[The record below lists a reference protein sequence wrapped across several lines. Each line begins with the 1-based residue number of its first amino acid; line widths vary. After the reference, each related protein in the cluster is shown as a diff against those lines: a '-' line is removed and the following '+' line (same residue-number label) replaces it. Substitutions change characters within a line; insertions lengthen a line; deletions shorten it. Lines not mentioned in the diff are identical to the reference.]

1 MKNKVYIVGHSLSPQ
16 SAEII
21 TVLATFPRIILS
33 EINTHRMLS
42 KNTSS
47 SRAIP
52 FQKMLEAV
60 QNNPFIPFAWQK
72 YHPGMQGSEYLDETV
87 KYDLISFM
95 DILNNTLSNTEDE
108 KERAILSKRIEEKTK
123 IIKELLTPYTLLEK
137 TLPEWWLFARDKAVE
152 AASILYVF
160 DVTKQLC
167 NRLLEP
173 FMWTTMLITGS
184 REGWDNF
191 FNLRLPSYVY
201 GDERGHYA
209 LFNSRK
215 EYIDFCGEDIQYI
228 PESEVWWLSI
238 NKGQAE
244 IHMMD
249 LAEKIY
255 DAVNESTPKQLQ
267 AGEWHIPFEDK
278 IHIDGIQ
285 GIQFTLKGGS
295 TEYHEAKWTTEAK
308 IKISTAMAA
317 HTSYTVVGGEAVKS
331 YEKWIELHDKL
342 IAYDPPH
349 SSPMEHCARAMSVEE
364 YYRFV
369 KGYGN
374 TDYPEDGFREGS
386 YGWCNNLKGF
396 IPYRYFIDNKIEV

>member
-95 DILNNTLSNTEDE
+95 TILNDTLSNTKDK
-108 KERAILSKRIEEKTK
+108 KERDRLSKRIEEKTK

-184 REGWDNF
+184 RDGWDNF
-191 FNLRLPSYVY
+191 FNLRCGNYN
-201 GDERGHYA
+201 G
-209 LFNSRK
+209 FKSRK
-215 EYIDFCGEDIQYI
+215 EASKEFLEKGN
-228 PESEVWWLSI
+228 I
-238 NKGQAE
+238 NTSTWSDMDWRKLNTGQAE
-244 IHMMD
+244 IHMMM
-249 LAEKIY
+249 LSEKIY
-255 DAVNESTPKQLQ
+255 DEYQNSVPLQLKENQ
-267 AGEWHIPFEDK
+267 WHIPMISDLES
-278 IHIDGIQ
+278 
-285 GIQFTLKGGS
+285 LKLS
-295 TEYHEAKWTTEAK
+295 TDDQ
-308 IKISTAMAA
+308 IKLSVGRAA
-317 HTSYTVVGGEAVKS
+317 NTSYTVVGD
-331 YEKWIELHDKL
+331 EKELTLEHAIKIHDKCVEL
-342 IAYDPPH
+342 VH
-349 SSPMEHCARAMSVEE
+349 SSVFEHCARAMSDEE
-364 YYRFV
+364 YKVFI
-369 KGYGN
+369 KGKNIGTIAPYLFDD
-374 TDYPEDGFREGS
+374 TS
-386 YGWCNNLKGF
+386 KGWCNNLKGF
-396 IPYRYFIDNKIEV
+396 IPYRYFIDNKIEI

>member
-16 SAEII
+16 SAETI

-52 FQKMLEAV
+52 FEKMLEAV
-60 QNNPFIPFAWQK
+60 QNNPFTPFAWQK

-108 KERAILSKRIEEKTK
+108 KERARLSKRIEEKTK

-191 FNLRLPSYVY
+191 FNLRCGNYN
-201 GDERGHYA
+201 G
-209 LFNSRK
+209 FKSRK
-215 EYIDFCGEDIQYI
+215 EASKEFLEKGNINTSTWSDMD
-228 PESEVWWLSI
+228 WRKL

-244 IHMMD
+244 IHIMD

-255 DAVNESTPKQLQ
+255 DSVNESTPKQLKS
-267 AGEWHIPFEDK
+267 GEWHIPFEDK

-317 HTSYTVVGGEAVKS
+317 HTSYTIVGGEAVKS

-342 IAYDPPH
+342 IAYNPPH
-349 SSPMEHCARAMSVEE
+349 SSPMEHCARAMSDEE
-364 YYRFV
+364 YKVFI
-369 KGYGN
+369 KGKNIGTIAPYLYLFDD
-374 TDYPEDGFREGS
+374 TS
-386 YGWCNNLKGF
+386 KGWCNNLKGF
-396 IPYRYFIDNKIEV
+396 IPYRYMIDNNLI

>member
-95 DILNNTLSNTEDE
+95 TILNDTLSNTKDK
-108 KERAILSKRIEEKTK
+108 KERDRLSKRIEEKTK

-184 REGWDNF
+184 RDGWDNF
-191 FNLRLPSYVY
+191 FNLRCGNYN
-201 GDERGHYA
+201 G
-209 LFNSRK
+209 FKSRK
-215 EYIDFCGEDIQYI
+215 EASKEFLEKGN
-228 PESEVWWLSI
+228 I
-238 NKGQAE
+238 NTSTWSDMDWRKLNTGQAE
-244 IHMMD
+244 IHMMM
-249 LAEKIY
+249 LSEKIY
-255 DAVNESTPKQLQ
+255 DEYQNSVPLQLKENQ
-267 AGEWHIPFEDK
+267 WHIPMITDLERYK
-278 IHIDGIQ
+278 
-285 GIQFTLKGGS
+285 LS
-295 TEYHEAKWTTEAK
+295 TNDQ
-308 IKISTAMAA
+308 IKLSVGRAA
-317 HTSYTVVGGEAVKS
+317 NTSYTVVGDGK
-331 YEKWIELHDKL
+331 ELTSEQAIKIHNKCKEL
-342 IAYDPPH
+342 NH
-349 SSPMEHCARAMSVEE
+349 SSVFEHCARAMSDSE
-364 YYRFV
+364 YFNFV
-369 KGYGN
+369 KGN
-374 TDYPEDGFREGS
+374 TTDAPNNS
-386 YGWCNNLKGF
+386 IYGWCNNLKGF
-396 IPYRYFIDNKIEV
+396 IPYRYFIDNNIEL